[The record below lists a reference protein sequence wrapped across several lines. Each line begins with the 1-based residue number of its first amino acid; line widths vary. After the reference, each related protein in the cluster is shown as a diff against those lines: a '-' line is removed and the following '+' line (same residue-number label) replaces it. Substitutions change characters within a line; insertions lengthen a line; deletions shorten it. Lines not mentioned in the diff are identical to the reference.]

1 MPDPRSD
8 ATGIG
13 QRRASAKADAGPA
26 YQARRA
32 EIIKAAGEVF
42 LAKGFGATSFKDIAD
57 SIGVDRASLY
67 YYFSSKQDLFQTA
80 TGSAV
85 QRNTEAAEQVA
96 ASDASPAAKLA
107 QIIDLVLDSYTNA
120 DYPYMFIF
128 LQEDVARITAGS
140 GAASKAAANRW
151 AKDVGAL
158 SRRYEAAV
166 ASIFDEGL
174 RAGVFHTDVP
184 PSILTKALIGMANWT
199 QRWYRSG
206 GTYSAAEISRM
217 FTSMVLD
224 GVRR

>member
-1 MPDPRSD
+1 MSQVERSD

-13 QRRASAKADAGPA
+13 QRRASAKVDAGPA
-26 YQARRA
+26 YQARRD
-32 EIIKAAGEVF
+32 EIIAAAGAVF

-67 YYFSSKQDLFQTA
+67 YYFSSKHDLFQTA

-85 QRNTEAAEQVA
+85 LRNTEAAEAVA
-96 ASDASPAAKLA
+96 ASDAAPETKLA
-107 QIIDLVLDSYTNA
+107 RIVDLILDSYTRA

-128 LQEDVARITAGS
+128 LQEDLARITTT
-140 GAASKAAANRW
+140 ASAKTW
-151 AKDVGAL
+151 AKEVGAL

-166 ASIFDEGL
+166 TSIFDEGL
-174 RAGVFHTDVP
+174 RTGVFATDVP
-184 PSILTKALIGMANWT
+184 SAILTKALIGMANWT
-199 QRWYRSG
+199 QRWFRAD
-206 GTYSAAEISRM
+206 GTYSAADISRM